1 MGQGGDTTAA
11 EARYGSGSGPTYRQR
26 SLFSFFDRVG
36 DLAQRVETR
45 DPSRPGVAV
54 FCTVLAL
61 LGLGLLVQLSHAATT
76 LPGEA
81 FAHEFR
87 GLIVHR
93 LLGLVVLLV
102 AFRLGPRGVRPFL
115 PYLTVLCLL
124 ALLLV
129 FVPGVRQ
136 VANGSQRWIRLPLIG
151 QTLQP
156 SELARVVIVIWVADR
171 CVRLGAGV
179 RELWN
184 GYLPML
190 GFGLGLFGLIVLQP
204 DLGGALLFLICFVS
218 TMWVGGARPSHV
230 AGSLAAAGGAGLLFA
245 VSTLAYVRERI
256 SVWVGASANA
266 QVERTLE
273 AIASGNWFGVGYGQ
287 GLWRNSGL
295 QYMQTDYA
303 FSLVGEE
310 LGLVGLLLVV
320 ALVLSFA
327 WFSFRLVLS
336 IPDRFAALVA
346 FGLLTSVALQAML
359 HLQVVTGLA
368 PPKGMNLPFVSS
380 GGSSLLASCLAVG
393 LALGAVREPSKAS

>member
-1 MGQGGDTTAA
+1 VARAGPAGAALRRWRGFTRGLEAKGGA
-11 EARYGSGSGPTYRQR
+11 EASQ
-26 SLFSFFDRVG
+26 
-36 DLAQRVETR
+36 
-45 DPSRPGVAV
+45 PGVAL

-61 LGLGLLVQLSHAATT
+61 STLGLLVQLSHAATT
-76 LPGEA
+76 LPRDV

-87 GLIVHR
+87 GLIAHR
-93 LLGLVVLLV
+93 LLGLLLLLG
-102 AFRLGPRGVRPFL
+102 AFRIGPVGVRRFL
-115 PYLTVLCLL
+115 PHLTLLCLI

-129 FVPGVRQ
+129 FVPGASQ
-136 VANGSQRWIRLPLIG
+136 VANGSHRWIRLPLVG
-151 QTLQP
+151 QTIQP

-179 RELWN
+179 QQLWR

-190 GFGLGLFGLIVLQP
+190 GFGLGLFALIVIQP
-204 DLGGALLFLICFVS
+204 DLGGSLLFLLCFVS

-230 AGSLAAAGGAGLLFA
+230 FGSLAAAGGAGLLFA

-256 SVWVGASANA
+256 SVWVGASGNA

-273 AIASGNWFGVGYGQ
+273 AIASGNWFGVGFGQ

-310 LGLVGLLLVV
+310 FGLVGCLLVV
-320 ALVLSFA
+320 ALVLAFA

-336 IPDRFAALVA
+336 IEDRFSALVA

-368 PPKGMNLPFVSS
+368 PPKGMNLPFVSA

-393 LALGAVREPSKAS
+393 LALGAARTPSRPS